1 MKNASSMPDETLD
14 LTNYVWYNWTPREEL
29 VPVFNEKII
38 DNDKIMAIASGNKF
52 ECYGKWLCDVNEIKG
67 GNIYRFS
74 VEYKAFEVDSEEVS
88 VAAILTWSNSNG
100 RSLASDYADIIY
112 RSEDGWVGLGREL
125 DAPADAASV
134 TVELILRWTEHG
146 SVHWRRPKLAL
157 TAKALLPRK
166 VKVATTQ
173 APQKSTPEANL
184 TDIQELIDKAGIEK
198 PDVICLGETV
208 IHFGTGIVPLEAA
221 ESIPGH
227 LTQMISDKAK
237 KYNTYI
243 IFSMYER
250 ENGCIYNTAVLI
262 DRKGEI
268 AGKYRKTH
276 LPLCEAEAGVTPGN
290 EYPVFKTDFGTVGM
304 IICWDH
310 WFPETA
316 RIIRQNGAEILFI
329 PTLGYAPAQ
338 ARARAVDNGLYVVVS
353 GRKDFPED
361 ASCIFNPVG
370 ELLGT
375 IQDERVG
382 YVIKEIDLEQRYLQY
397 WLSVADGFG
406 EAKSLYLKE
415 RRPDTYHK
423 LLDNTR

>member
-1 MKNASSMPDETLD
+1 
-14 LTNYVWYNWTPREEL
+14 
-29 VPVFNEKII
+29 
-38 DNDKIMAIASGNKF
+38 
-52 ECYGKWLCDVNEIKG
+52 
-67 GNIYRFS
+67 
-74 VEYKAFEVDSEEVS
+74 
-88 VAAILTWSNSNG
+88 
-100 RSLASDYADIIY
+100 
-112 RSEDGWVGLGREL
+112 
-125 DAPADAASV
+125 
-134 TVELILRWTEHG
+134 
-146 SVHWRRPKLAL
+146 
-157 TAKALLPRK
+157 
-166 VKVATTQ
+166 
-173 APQKSTPEANL
+173 
-184 TDIQELIDKAGIEK
+184 
-198 PDVICLGETV
+198 
-208 IHFGTGIVPLEAA
+208 LEAA

-243 IFSMYER
+243 IFSMFER
-250 ENGCIYNTAVLI
+250 DNGCIYNTAVLI

-353 GRKDFPED
+353 GRKDYPED

-375 IQDERVG
+375 IQDERAG